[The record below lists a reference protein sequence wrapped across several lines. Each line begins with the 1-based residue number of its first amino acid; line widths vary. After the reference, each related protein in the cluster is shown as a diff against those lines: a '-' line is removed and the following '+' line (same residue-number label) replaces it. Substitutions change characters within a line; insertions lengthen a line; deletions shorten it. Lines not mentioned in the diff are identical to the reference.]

1 MGMQIYAHFSILQ
14 GLNQKKIKYFISTRF
29 RHLLL
34 PINQT
39 VNILLFQNIFFNLPV
54 TMPHTA
60 SNPIQNQIL
69 VVKILKIQILKTY

>member
-39 VNILLFQNIFFNLPV
+39 VNILLFQNIFFILLAPI
-54 TMPHTA
+54 PRIA
-60 SNPIQNQIL
+60 LDSIQNQNLAVYIF
-69 VVKILKIQILKTY
+69 KIQTLQTQ